1 MKIGFDKT
9 KRNHENW
16 SFQEGKDKKIIEC
29 LKDGKLDDDDELF
42 RRAYWI
48 KDWHI
53 MIMTNERILILDT
66 DLNILK
72 GLGQFVADFEA
83 VAY

>member
-1 MKIGFDKT
+1 M
-9 KRNHENW
+9 
-16 SFQEGKDKKIIEC
+16 
-29 LKDGKLDDDDELF
+29 L
-42 RRAYWI
+42 
-48 KDWHI
+48 
-53 MIMTNERILILDT
+53 MTNERILILDT